1 MFEYKEQQLFLDYVR
16 LESADVRVD
25 LFEEQCLLR
34 VGHGVRALELNQ
46 CLVQFNCVLI
56 LFDLRELVLL

>member
-1 MFEYKEQQLFLDYVR
+1 M
-16 LESADVRVD
+16 RVD
-25 LFEEQCLLR
+25 LFEKQRLLR

-46 CLVQFNCVLI
+46 CLVQFNRVLI